1 MAAFMSPE
9 EERKNGFIAY
19 GLVAGMVAML
29 AIVYPLT
36 WFFGTNLIIV
46 LIGLAGG
53 VSLGTAVYRRSA
65 LCPVCQTVGCN
76 PTCLVCGQS
85 RDEKHARFR
94 GKSLVC
100 TCNAKP
106 VTIHDGLPGHATAND
121 DGAGGALSNGGYGG
135 LNGLGR

>member
-1 MAAFMSPE
+1 MFMSPE

-19 GLVAGMVAML
+19 GLVAGMIAML
-29 AIVYPLT
+29 AVVYPLT
-36 WFFGTNLIIV
+36 WFFGANLFIV

-65 LCPVCQTVGCN
+65 LCPVCQSVDCK

-94 GKSLVC
+94 GKTLVC

-106 VTIHDGLPGHATAND
+106 VTTHDGFPGHATAND
-121 DGAGGALSNGGYGG
+121 DGTGGTLSTGGYGG
-135 LNGLGR
+135 LNGFGR

>member
-1 MAAFMSPE
+1 MSPE

-19 GLVAGMVAML
+19 GLVAGMIAML
-29 AIVYPLT
+29 AVVYPLT
-36 WFFGTNLIIV
+36 WFFGANLLVV
-46 LIGLAGG
+46 LVGLAGG

-65 LCPVCQTVGCN
+65 LCPVCQSVNCN
-76 PTCLVCGQS
+76 PTCLVCGQL

-94 GKSLVC
+94 GKSVVC
-100 TCNAKP
+100 TCNA
-106 VTIHDGLPGHATAND
+106 VRVDIHDGLPGHATAND